1 MRQFEYKENWKKLLT
16 PNIVSLLTSIHEYK
30 GEQNLFIESNSD
42 KLTKLL
48 EIAKIQ
54 STEASNKIEGIIT
67 TDDRLKK
74 LVMDKTMP
82 KSRNEKEIAGYR
94 DVLNTIHENYEYIPV
109 NANYFLQLHGDL
121 YKYNGVSFGGEF
133 KTTNN
138 VIAEVDS
145 SGNQK
150 TRFQPIEAWATP
162 EAMLNM
168 CNAYNDAINDG
179 IDPLILMPMF
189 ILDFLCIHPFNDGNG
204 RMSRL
209 LTLLLLYKSGY
220 IVGKYISIEKLIEK
234 SKDTYY
240 EQLQASSYRWHE
252 NENDYEPFVEYYL
265 GIIIAAYKE
274 FSSRVQTLIESG
286 MSKPERICEVIRKH
300 IGKITKS
307 QIMEKCPDI
316 SDTTIQRTLTEL
328 LKNNEIIKLSGG
340 RYTSY
345 VWNEEK
351 E

>member
-1 MRQFEYKENWKKLLT
+1 MRQFEYIESWKKLLT

-42 KLTKLL
+42 KLSKLL

-67 TDDRLKK
+67 TDERLKK

-82 KSRNEKEIAGYR
+82 KSRSEKEIAGYR
-94 DVLNTIHENYEYIPV
+94 DVLNTIHESYEYIPV

-121 YKYNGVSFGGEF
+121 YKYNGLRFGGKF
-133 KTTNN
+133 KFSDNIITEIDT
-138 VIAEVDS
+138 
-145 SGNQK
+145 SGNQRI
-150 TRFQPIEAWATP
+150 RFQPLEAWATP

-265 GIIIAAYKE
+265 GVIIAAYKE
-274 FSSRVQTLIESG
+274 FSGRVQTLIESG
-286 MSKPERICEVIRKH
+286 MSKPERIREVIRKH

-345 VWNEEK
+345 VWNVEK